1 MRFNGGD
8 KQMSSAE
15 VMNEIA
21 KLPLA
26 EKRRVLAA
34 LAEQLS
40 QTAGQTDLDS
50 KEERFVNGLKQKGL
64 ITEMPQRLPDD
75 ELRQNYQRIEVRGEP
90 LSETIVKERG

>member
-1 MRFNGGD
+1 MT
-8 KQMSSAE
+8 SAE

-21 KLPLA
+21 KMPLL

-34 LAEQLS
+34 LAEQLG

-50 KEERFVNGLKQKGL
+50 KEEKFVNGLKQKGL
-64 ITEMPQRLPDD
+64 LTEVPLRLPDD
-75 ELRQNYQRIEVRGEP
+75 ELRQNYQRIEVKGEP

>member
-1 MRFNGGD
+1 MT
-8 KQMSSAE
+8 SAE

-21 KLPLA
+21 KMPLL

-34 LAEQLS
+34 LAEQLG
-40 QTAGQTDLDS
+40 QTAGQTDSDS
-50 KEERFVNGLKQKGL
+50 KEEKFVNGLKQKGL
-64 ITEMPQRLPDD
+64 LTEVPLRLPDD

>member
-1 MRFNGGD
+1 
-8 KQMSSAE
+8 MSSAE